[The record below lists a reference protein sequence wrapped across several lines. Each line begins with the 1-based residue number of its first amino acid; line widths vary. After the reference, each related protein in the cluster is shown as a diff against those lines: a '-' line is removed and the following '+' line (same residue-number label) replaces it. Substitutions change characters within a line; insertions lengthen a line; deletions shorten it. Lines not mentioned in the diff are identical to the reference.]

1 MTASTI
7 RDAIAAALHAA
18 GVGTYRPSGG
28 YAAGDTAPIFFSRTP
43 ATPDRVITITVYPV
57 ALDHIA
63 VVQVRARGSAGATTS
78 AEDLAD
84 AIRATLHGREDLP
97 GIELLTWQSG
107 ARIGFDTQQRD
118 EFSLNFHALTDDPA
132 TATYHSE

>member
-7 RDAIAAALHAA
+7 RTAIADALHAA

-57 ALDHIA
+57 AADHIA
-63 VVQVRARGSAGATTS
+63 GVQVRARGSAGATTS

-84 AIRATLHGREDLP
+84 TIRATLHGREDLP
-97 GIELLTWQSG
+97 GIGLLTWQSG
-107 ARIGFDTQQRD
+107 ARLGFDTQQRD
-118 EFSLNFHALTDDPA
+118 EFALNFYALTDDPA

>member
-57 ALDHIA
+57 AVPHT
-63 VVQVRARGSAGATTS
+63 VGVQVRARGSAGATTS

-84 AIRATLHGREDLP
+84 AARGVLHGREDLP
-97 GIELLTWQSG
+97 GIELLTWISG
-107 ARIGFDTQQRD
+107 ARIGFDTGQRD
-118 EFSLNFHALTDDPA
+118 EVSLNFHALTDDPA
-132 TATYHSE
+132 TATYHE